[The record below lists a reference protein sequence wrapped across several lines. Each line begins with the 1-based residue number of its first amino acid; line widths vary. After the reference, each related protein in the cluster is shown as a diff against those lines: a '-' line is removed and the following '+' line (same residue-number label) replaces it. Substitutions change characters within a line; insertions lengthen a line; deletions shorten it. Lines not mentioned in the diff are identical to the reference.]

1 MNADWLSCA
10 SANTTTA
17 AADGTQAGGGG
28 SMIFMIVILVV
39 FFLVMIIPQK
49 RRDKKIKQML
59 DAVKVGDRIRTI
71 GGIYGTVV
79 SVKEDLVTIETS
91 SDKTKIVFAKGAI
104 STVEAAEVEAADL
117 QN

>member
-1 MNADWLSCA
+1 MNANWLSCA
-10 SANTTTA
+10 STNAGTSTA
-17 AADGTQAGGGG
+17 SSGSGVG

-49 RRDKKIKQML
+49 RREKKVKAML
-59 DAVKVGDRIRTI
+59 DAVKVGDRVRTI

-79 SVKEDLVTIETS
+79 SVKEDLITVETS
-91 SDKTKIVFAKGAI
+91 PETKIVFAKGAI
-104 STVEAAEVEAADL
+104 STVENAEVEAGDL

>member
-1 MNADWLSCA
+1 MNANLFSCA
-10 SANTTTA
+10 GNTA
-17 AADGTQAGGGG
+17 ASSGTQQGGAG
-28 SMIFMIVILVV
+28 SMIIMIVILVV

-59 DAVKVGDRIRTI
+59 DAVKTGDRVRTI

-117 QN
+117 QG